1 MQNSFLINS
10 IRISLTAL
18 DKPSRIKYL
27 LVVGF
32 QGTLAFLDLL
42 GVAILG
48 AIGALAIRG
57 IQSQPAGS
65 RVGDL
70 LEITK
75 LTDLTF
81 QQQVATLGL
90 IAVSLLVLKTLLSIW
105 ITRKT
110 LHFLAFKGTQ
120 LSAELFHNCLFSTE
134 NRILRRKIEEIQYA
148 IGAGANS
155 LTVGTL
161 GTLSSLISDLFVVVT
176 VGVGAF
182 LIDPTTSLYALILF
196 GSVALILYKS
206 LHLRARN
213 LGTTLTSAS
222 ISTDES
228 VSQAVIG
235 FRELYTKNSRQYYSE
250 KVRATREKFGSA
262 YADQNFLPNI
272 SKYVIEIA
280 LIVGA
285 LTIAAIQFMLYDSS
299 KAAASLT
306 LFLAAGSRVG
316 PALLRFQQNLVSIQS
331 FNGSAEPTLSLIREF
346 QGLSKPA
353 SKQSG
358 VTGLKF
364 KGALKVENLSF
375 SYSNK
380 RDLINNLSF
389 EVNEGEFLAIVGP
402 SGAGKSTLIDLMLGI
417 TKPLEGQIKIS
428 GIDPESAIQE
438 WPGKIAYVPQDSFLI
453 NGTIKE
459 NITFGFNDEVFNSED
474 LNYAVTNSLVDAFVK
489 HLPDHLETRV
499 QERGTSLSGGQKQRI
514 GIARALITRPGILF
528 LDEATS
534 SLDSV
539 SELEITNSIQ
549 NIKKNVTLVVVAHRL
564 STIIRAD
571 KFIYISKE
579 VTVQTHSFKELRT
592 LVPEFDIQAKLMGL

>member
-1 MQNSFLINS
+1 MRNSSLKNS

-27 LVVGF
+27 LVIGF

-70 LEITK
+70 LELTK
-75 LTDLTF
+75 LTELTF
-81 QQQVATLGL
+81 QQQVASLGL

-331 FNGSAEPTLSLIREF
+331 FTGSAEPTLTLIREF

-358 VTGLKF
+358 VTELKF
-364 KGALKVENLSF
+364 IGAIKVENLSF
-375 SYSNK
+375 SYSK
-380 RDLINNLSF
+380 ERDLIKNLSF
-389 EVNEGEFLAIVGP
+389 EV
-402 SGAGKSTLIDLMLGI
+402 K
-417 TKPLEGQIKIS
+417 
-428 GIDPESAIQE
+428 
-438 WPGKIAYVPQDSFLI
+438 
-453 NGTIKE
+453 
-459 NITFGFNDEVFNSED
+459 
-474 LNYAVTNSLVDAFVK
+474 
-489 HLPDHLETRV
+489 
-499 QERGTSLSGGQKQRI
+499 
-514 GIARALITRPGILF
+514 
-528 LDEATS
+528 
-534 SLDSV
+534 
-539 SELEITNSIQ
+539 
-549 NIKKNVTLVVVAHRL
+549 
-564 STIIRAD
+564 
-571 KFIYISKE
+571 
-579 VTVQTHSFKELRT
+579 
-592 LVPEFDIQAKLMGL
+592 